1 MAPARAGETQSF
13 ARAEN
18 ERKRPLEGALGC
30 IQERLGLDLW
40 FKPLDVIHCWSRAG
54 PLGPNLFYVA
64 QRVPQGGE
72 PGVLVLPHQPHAPGE
87 RIAAAA
93 GHAGLD
99 ERVEHPALGLAQPGH
114 DRNGKC
120 GEHHFPALADHAPGH
135 LAAEQPLRLPRD
147 PDPGLAGLL
156 AEPPAPAGRDR
167 IRPGLSR
174 PGLGALGR
182 RLGGLGFGLPGPHR
196 GQVTDNRDRLT
207 VQHYFGLAVEPAVRQ
222 AAKKPAAYLL
232 SRAPRRA
239 LSLCTHVIM
248 ITHNA
253 RCRND
258 WLPHHPVRGGSP
270 AGSARTGLVSN
281 SPSGAGPPHLAPFA
295 PIMQTGTGC
304 LPGERNGL
312 PSTRALGRA

>member
-1 MAPARAGETQSF
+1 MAPARAGETQSW
-13 ARAEN
+13 ARAKN
-18 ERKRPLEGALGC
+18 ECKRPREGAVGC
-30 IQERLGLDLW
+30 IQEGLGLDLW
-40 FKPLDVIHCWSRAG
+40 FKPLGVIHRWSRAG
-54 PLGPNLFYVA
+54 ALGPNLLHVA
-64 QRVPQGGE
+64 QCVAQCGE

-87 RIAAAA
+87 RVTAAA
-93 GHAGLD
+93 GYAGLD
-99 ERVEHPALGLAQPGH
+99 EGVEHPALGLAQPRH

-135 LAAEQPLRLPRD
+135 RAAEQPLRLTRD

-182 RLGGLGFGLPGPHR
+182 RLSGLGFGLPGPHR
-196 GQVTDNRDRLT
+196 GQVTDNRDLLT
-207 VQHYFGLAVEPAVRQ
+207 VQHYVGLAVEPAVGQ

-232 SRAPRRA
+232 SRAPRRT

-253 RCRND
+253 RCRNG
-258 WLPHHPVRGGSP
+258 WLPHHPRAGRVPGRLRAHRPRPQLPVRSRP
-270 AGSARTGLVSN
+270 ITPRALLART
-281 SPSGAGPPHLAPFA
+281 PPPR
-295 PIMQTGTGC
+295 PIC
-304 LPGERNGL
+304 ADHADWNRLH
-312 PSTRALGRA
+312 S